1 MDQNTLKRRAT
12 GIQKAATKM
21 SRRSVRLLRRSENA
35 TCQRG
40 KVTKQ
45 SNRIK
50 AQPLSKLQC
59 EKNQLV
65 LKGVAKPPVLIDTS
79 EKGVWEDA
87 APPHTHSLVR
97 PSPLPNLGWGS
108 HEDVWVKMVDREK
121 NYRHSK
127 NFMQKHPKIQPRMRS
142 ILLDWLIEVS
152 EAYTLQRQ
160 TFYLAQDYFDRFMLT
175 QDNIEK
181 GMLQLIG
188 ITCLFIASKMEEAHP
203 PTLLQ
208 MAYVTAG
215 TYYEEEI
222 LQMEL
227 IILKA
232 LSWNLC
238 PETGISWL
246 KLYFQLASMSAGSDL
261 LEPQFP
267 QDAYV
272 QMARLLDLCILNI
285 NSLDF
290 EYRVL
295 AASVLS
301 HFIQRE
307 TAETVSGLSRD
318 AVQPCVDWMAPY
330 VESVNWFGR
339 APLKDFAGIK
349 EENRHDV
356 QMHTNYMSMLDVCQK
371 EEISQFL
378 TPPNSTEK
386 SCTH

>member
-1 MDQNTLKRRAT
+1 
-12 GIQKAATKM
+12 M
-21 SRRSVRLLRRSENA
+21 SRRSVRLQKGSENVPG
-35 TCQRG
+35 QRC

-45 SNRIK
+45 SNRK
-50 AQPLSKLQC
+50 KVQPLSKLQC

-65 LKGVAKPPVLIDTS
+65 PKSVAKPPVPIGAS
-79 EKGVWEDA
+79 EKRVGGDRDA
-87 APPHTHSLVR
+87 APP
-97 PSPLPNLGWGS
+97 LPHLGWGYPA
-108 HEDVWVKMVDREK
+108 DVWEKMVDREQ

-127 NFMQKHPKIQPRMRS
+127 SFMQKHPTIRPRMRS

-152 EAYTLQRQ
+152 ESYTLHRQ

-181 GMLQLIG
+181 SMLQLIG
-188 ITCLFIASKMEEAHP
+188 ITCLFIAAKMEEACP
-203 PTLLQ
+203 PKLSQ

-215 TYYEEEI
+215 TYYQEEI

-232 LSWNLC
+232 LRWNLC
-238 PETGISWL
+238 PETAVSWL
-246 KLYFQLASMSAGSDL
+246 KLYFQVASMNAGSDL
-261 LEPQFP
+261 LQPQFP

-272 QMARLLDLCILNI
+272 QMTRLLDLCILDI
-285 NSLDF
+285 NALDF

-307 TAETVSGLSRD
+307 TAEKVSGLPGD
-318 AVQPCVDWMAPY
+318 AVQLCVDWMAPS
-330 VESVNWFGR
+330 VEAVNLFGK
-339 APLKDFAGIK
+339 APLKEFVGMK
-349 EENRHDV
+349 EDDRHNV
-356 QMHTNYMSMLDVCQK
+356 QTHTDYMTMLDVSQK
-371 EEISQFL
+371 ESSQFL

-386 SCTH
+386 SCTR